1 MLLLIRHGETEWN
14 RQGLIQGFSNIP
26 LNENGLTQAQ
36 RLADRLHRE
45 HPDIAH
51 IYSSDLDRAHQTAC
65 PIAEKLGL
73 SIIRTPLL
81 RERGYGLAE
90 GLDFNQRFSEYAELD
105 KELEKKYPQRR
116 ERWNYV
122 SIPEAESY
130 NAVLERVGRQ
140 LLEIVMKHPGEKVAV
155 FAHGRVIKI
164 LMEEVLDSEDS
175 PSISNCD
182 VVRFSYFPSDG
193 RTPFKFI
200 NIEPFEK
207 K

>member
-14 RQGLIQGFSNIP
+14 RKGLIQGFSNIP
-26 LNENGLTQAQ
+26 LNENGLSQAQ
-36 RLADRLHRE
+36 HLADRLHRD

-73 SIIRTPLL
+73 SIIKTPLL

-90 GLDFNQRFSEYAELD
+90 GLDFNKRFAEYAELD
-105 KELEKKYPQRR
+105 KELEKKYPERR
-116 ERWNYV
+116 ERWNYA
-122 SIPEAESY
+122 SIPEAEPY
-130 NAVLERVGRQ
+130 NVVLERVEQQ
-140 LLEIVMKHPGEKVAV
+140 LLEIVNNHPGEKVAV

-164 LMEEVLDSEDS
+164 LMEEVLDSDDS

-193 RTPFKFI
+193 RILFKFI
-200 NIEPFEK
+200 NIEPFGER
-207 K
+207 